1 MNYQKTTKTDQTKPH
16 RTTRDKH
23 MVTLVGGGEGAESRP
38 QTRGPRA
45 EGNTAG
51 PYGAAVV
58 EWSPGTT
65 TRWAWLL
72 LSPVGAGEGER
83 RGGKIVFR
91 GQVGWKE
98 IY

>member
-1 MNYQKTTKTDQTKPH
+1 
-16 RTTRDKH
+16 
-23 MVTLVGGGEGAESRP
+23 MVTLVGGGKGAESRL
-38 QTRGPRA
+38 QTRGPLA

-72 LSPVGAGEGER
+72 LSPAGAGEKER
-83 RGGKIVFR
+83 R
-91 GQVGWKE
+91 
-98 IY
+98 

>member
-1 MNYQKTTKTDQTKPH
+1 
-16 RTTRDKH
+16 
-23 MVTLVGGGEGAESRP
+23 MVTLVGGGKGAESRL
-38 QTRGPRA
+38 QTRGPLA

-72 LSPVGAGEGER
+72 LSPAGAGEGQSREGR
-83 RGGKIVFR
+83 GEKEDSSQRTGGGGKKCTICCSEER
-91 GQVGWKE
+91 
-98 IY
+98 